1 MYYWGVGL
9 SMSLV
14 SIIAFDRYRRICTPA
29 KTQYAVS
36 IVKKVIVGAVL
47 VWMMISLRAFLTVD
61 LVTKKITLSVASAR
75 QSDIERTTYSGMPL
89 VVSTVHVKTSLIYTL
104 RGQVDNSNDVSE
116 STLSN
121 NLYTTKKTMPCLETT
136 NSATVSLILS
146 NSITGDTIPSN
157 SIKDI
162 DSRFTDHVVVY
173 VGICGFSRDTDCEG
187 YVTGFHIFDLV
198 YVMLIIIVIVFCYSK
213 VIHALTV
220 HRRST
225 NWLRVKSSKPKRQ
238 VNRTKHY
245 EKYHQTGNSDID
257 KKAAER
263 NETMGSGHRTSNGQM
278 DIEHRTSNGQ
288 MDIEHRTSN
297 GQMDIECVELEKGN
311 IVTSTAHRTS
321 NGHTDIEQLVKNT
334 NVHKEE
340 DWFKLGETINT
351 SVAR

>member
-1 MYYWGVGL
+1 
-9 SMSLV
+9 MSLV

-116 STLSN
+116 STLRN

-146 NSITGDTIPSN
+146 NSITSDTIPSN

-173 VGICGFSRDTDCEG
+173 VGICGFSRDTDFEG

-225 NWLRVKSSKPKRQ
+225 NWLRVKSSKPK
-238 VNRTKHY
+238 K
-245 EKYHQTGNSDID
+245 
-257 KKAAER
+257 
-263 NETMGSGHRTSNGQM
+263 TS
-278 DIEHRTSNGQ
+278 
-288 MDIEHRTSN
+288 
-297 GQMDIECVELEKGN
+297 
-311 IVTSTAHRTS
+311 
-321 NGHTDIEQLVKNT
+321 
-334 NVHKEE
+334 
-340 DWFKLGETINT
+340 
-351 SVAR
+351 